1 MMENKQSILRF
12 KKYIVKE
19 VTYITNESY
28 APKENTKLDF
38 DFEVSSSSNENGK
51 NMEIE
56 LKVHIFKD
64 ALHNNYPFEMTLC
77 IKGFFDIQTSDID
90 IKIFEKNAVAILFP
104 YLRALVS
111 TYTAN
116 ANVAPVILPTMNIN
130 SYLETKYKNT
140 RP

>member
-1 MMENKQSILRF
+1 
-12 KKYIVKE
+12 
-19 VTYITNESY
+19 
-28 APKENTKLDF
+28 
-38 DFEVSSSSNENGK
+38 
-51 NMEIE
+51 MEIE

-77 IKGFFDIQTSDID
+77 IKVFFDIQTSDID